1 MSCNYYENNFYFNKM
16 LSNFLPIL
24 IVQNNF
30 YIIVA
35 GKLPQNFNNAFDV
48 LLWKQLAILKKTN

>member
-1 MSCNYYENNFYFNKM
+1 MSCNYYENNFYFNKI

-30 YIIVA
+30 YIIVEL
-35 GKLPQNFNNAFDV
+35 KLSQNFNNAFDV
-48 LLWKQLAILKKTN
+48 LL